1 MVQYIF
7 RFLQHETLKFSFILM
22 MRTTRSIKIVD
33 HVVCF

>member
-7 RFLQHETLKFSFILM
+7 RFLQHENWKFSFILM
-22 MRTTRSIKIVD
+22 MRTTRGKIVN